1 MLDFRLAFPFGLTLV
16 LVKNTLLASYAAV
29 QHIAWDVMDVM
40 TIQVTSATLD
50 VNVNYENKLTLLLY
64 YYSNTGRQIVIKLQV
79 ADELH
84 TAYHIG

>member
-1 MLDFRLAFPFGLTLV
+1 MAFPFGLTV
-16 LVKNTLLASYAAV
+16 VSVKNTLLASYAAV

-84 TAYHIG
+84 TANHIG

>member
-1 MLDFRLAFPFGLTLV
+1 ML
-16 LVKNTLLASYAAV
+16 AV
-29 QHIAWDVMDVM
+29 QHINMGRHVVMM
-40 TIQVTSATLD
+40 RQVTSATLD

-84 TAYHIG
+84 TANHIG

>member
-1 MLDFRLAFPFGLTLV
+1 MMR
-16 LVKNTLLASYAAV
+16 
-29 QHIAWDVMDVM
+29 
-40 TIQVTSATLD
+40 QVTSATLD

-84 TAYHIG
+84 TANNIG